1 MMLNFA
7 EFNSSN
13 LTGKV
18 LEQAFVRYSHN
29 KHLKIQLGQFRPYF
43 GIEDEIPSE
52 FIKSVDFF
60 KWLLFLA
67 KKRLAKTT
75 KPELLFMVMSIMLKI
90 L

>member
-43 GIEDEIPSE
+43 GIEDEIRVGYQVCR
-52 FIKSVDFF
+52 FL
-60 KWLLFLA
+60 KWLLFIGKKWLA
-67 KKRLAKTT
+67 KFPNRNCCLW
-75 KPELLFMVMSIMLKI
+75 
-90 L
+90 